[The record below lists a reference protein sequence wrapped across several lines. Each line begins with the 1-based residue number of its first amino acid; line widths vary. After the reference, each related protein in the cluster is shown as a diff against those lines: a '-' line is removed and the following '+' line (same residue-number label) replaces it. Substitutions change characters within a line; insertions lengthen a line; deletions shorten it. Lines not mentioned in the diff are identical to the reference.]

1 MKFLLDTDTCIWIL
15 RNDTEV
21 RAHLKKL
28 TPADVAVSTM
38 NEAELLYGA
47 LNSQDPVKRT
57 KDVELFLS
65 PILVLPFD
73 ADAAKEHARLRLALK
88 LTPIGERDLVIASV
102 AVANHLTVVT
112 HNQHEFGRV
121 PGLKTIDW
129 VSSSPILAPKHKPRK

>member
-28 TPADVAVSTM
+28 TPADVVVSTM

-88 LTPIGERDLVIASV
+88 STPIGERDLVIASV

-112 HNQHEFGRV
+112 HNQREFGRV

-129 VSSSPILAPKHKPRK
+129 VSSVPILAPKHKPKK